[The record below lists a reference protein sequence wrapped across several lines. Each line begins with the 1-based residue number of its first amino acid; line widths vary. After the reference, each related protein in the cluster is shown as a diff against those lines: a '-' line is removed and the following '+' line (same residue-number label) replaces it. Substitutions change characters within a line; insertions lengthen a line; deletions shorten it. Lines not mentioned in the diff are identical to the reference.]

1 MVVSLAARLA
11 ATAGKAGLAGLGG
24 LRAARPFAEK
34 AGSAAVNLLKNA
46 GNQGSRFIRGAKQ
59 PAGSVGRPL
68 TGSSA
73 EIGRKAASAA
83 GGLGQ
88 VGKALADD
96 IANITRSV
104 LQGAGKSV
112 GKSNTAAQ
120 AAAVQKAIITKYPGA
135 GEVAAKVAARVRSG
149 KTTLAGLDIT
159 GALKSSPAFLQTLGA
174 NTRSGIQTL
183 ANSPMAQ
190 KVAGSRIGQGSKN
203 LFNKANVATNPAT
216 ANPAADAAFGSVLAQ
231 GRNIGS
237 QIGSGLKNQYGKLTQ
252 GIQNLRNPNTLEN
265 VSKNL
270 RTHMPTGYAPIS
282 TNLRTHMPV
291 GSKGIPT
298 NLRTHMPVGSKGIP
312 AQFPKGAY
320 TGPKSVFNTTS
331 GSTQLPYGNSMRAYL
346 DGRGKGFENL
356 YTSETMAKLG
366 IPAAETGGLASLL
379 SRIPGAGLF
388 TGSKAAS
395 KPSIGLLERG
405 VPTYGVKDFI
415 PSVGG
420 TLGAAG
426 RAAKGIGSFSMK
438 HPFIATGLGTAGVM
452 YGPDAYDAA
461 TTAMFGKS
469 PEQQFRQGVGS
480 LMGTEENRRRTLGD
494 LGALYAQGE
503 LGEAIGTPGARNLSQ
518 QQMRQY
524 LGGSIFG
531 DEGYA
536 NIPMRGGSS
545 IFGGEGS
552 PTMAGDIFNNPARE
566 SIMKNFGMQ
575 MDDEE
580 IMEKYAEILDKQ
592 RRKKS
597 LDAEDLQFLMMFEAL
612 SKPTNLPSDQFRR
625 NQGFETQRAYNDVQ
639 NQLGGQF
646 EVIDY
651 NELYPTYA
659 QPQTAINMADGG
671 VANLMDGG
679 AANGPGTGTS
689 DSIPARLSDGE
700 FVMTSDAVRGMGD
713 GSRKDGVRKMYDLM
727 NSLEAK

>member
-1 MVVSLAARLA
+1 M
-11 ATAGKAGLAGLGG
+11 
-24 LRAARPFAEK
+24 
-34 AGSAAVNLLKNA
+34 
-46 GNQGSRFIRGAKQ
+46 QG
-59 PAGSVGRPL
+59 
-68 TGSSA
+68 T
-73 EIGRKAASAA
+73 
-83 GGLGQ
+83 
-88 VGKALADD
+88 
-96 IANITRSV
+96 
-104 LQGAGKSV
+104 GKSV

-252 GIQNLRNPNTLEN
+252 GIGNLRNTKTFKTPNNYPFTGDKLVVN
-265 VSKNL
+265 TGKGPLQNL
-270 RTHMPTGYAPIS
+270 SYRTGSPTS
-282 TNLRTHMPV
+282 VN
-291 GSKGIPT
+291 
-298 NLRTHMPVGSKGIP
+298 
-312 AQFPKGAY
+312 QFPKGAY
-320 TGPKSVFNTTS
+320 AGPQTVFNTTS
-331 GSTQLPYGNSMRAYL
+331 GSTKLPYGNSMRAYL

-366 IPAAETGGLASLL
+366 IPAAETGGLANLL
-379 SRIPGAGLF
+379 GRIPGAGLF
-388 TGSKAAS
+388 TGKRAS
-395 KPSIGLLERG
+395 GG
-405 VPTYGVKDFI
+405 VPNVAGEIASNFTLGNAARATGRGLKGVGSFAYKY
-415 PSVGG
+415 PKTSLVGG
-420 TLGAAG
+420 TL
-426 RAAKGIGSFSMK
+426 
-438 HPFIATGLGTAGVM
+438 GVM

-469 PEQQFRQGVGS
+469 PEEQLRQGVGS

-536 NIPMRGGSS
+536 NIPMRGGSG

-566 SIMKNFGMQ
+566 SIMRAFGTQ
-575 MDDEE
+575 MNDEE

-651 NELYPTYA
+651 NQLYPTYA
-659 QPQTAINMADGG
+659 QPQTAINMADGGEVARRVPDVSFSRYAQGG

>member
-11 ATAGKAGLAGLGG
+11 GAAGKAGLAGLGG
-24 LRAARPFAEK
+24 LRAARPLAEK
-34 AGSAAVNLLKNA
+34 AGSAALNLLKGA
-46 GNQGSRFIRGAKQ
+46 GNQGSRFFRGAKQ
-59 PAGSVGRPL
+59 SSGRPL

-73 EIGRKAASAA
+73 EIGRKAAAA
-83 GGLGQ
+83 FGGLGK
-88 VGKALADD
+88 VGKAAADD

-104 LQGAGKSV
+104 LQSAGKT
-112 GKSNTAAQ
+112 NAAGQ
-120 AAAVQKAIITKYPGA
+120 AVAVQKAILTKYPGA
-135 GEVAAKVAARVRSG
+135 GEVAAKVAARVRAG
-149 KTTLAGLDIT
+149 KTTVAGLDIT

-174 NTRSGIQTL
+174 NTKSGIQTL
-183 ANSPMAQ
+183 INSPAGQ
-190 KVAGSRIGQGSKN
+190 KIANSRIGQGAKN
-203 LFNKANVATNPAT
+203 FFDRANKATNPLT
-216 ANPAADAAFGSVLAQ
+216 KNQAADDAFGAFSAPLIGLGNTAAQGARNIYSGIGSYLRSTPTGRQSLQNLSFKSGAPGSLNSTRSVL
-231 GRNIGS
+231 
-237 QIGSGLKNQYGKLTQ
+237 GK
-252 GIQNLRNPNTLEN
+252 PNA
-265 VSKNL
+265 
-270 RTHMPTGYAPIS
+270 YA
-282 TNLRTHMPV
+282 
-291 GSKGIPT
+291 GPT
-298 NLRTHMPVGSKGIP
+298 N
-312 AQFPKGAY
+312 
-320 TGPKSVFNTTS
+320 TTV
-331 GSTQLPYGNSMRAYL
+331 GSTQIPYGSSYAANSGLTKTTAQ
-346 DGRGKGFENL
+346 
-356 YTSETMAKLG
+356 TMDDLG
-366 IPAAETGGLASLL
+366 IPAAGGIGSLL
-379 SRIPGAGLF
+379 GRIPGAGLF
-388 TGSKAAS
+388 TGKRAV
-395 KPSIGLLERG
+395 EG
-405 VPTYGVKDFI
+405 VPSTGLGSLLKGAGSFAYNNPIKTT
-415 PSVGG
+415 VGG
-420 TLGAAG
+420 TLG
-426 RAAKGIGSFSMK
+426 
-438 HPFIATGLGTAGVM
+438 LM

-536 NIPMRGGSS
+536 NIPMRGGSG

-566 SIMKNFGMQ
+566 SIMRAFGTQ
-575 MDDEE
+575 MNDEE

-651 NELYPTYA
+651 NQLYPTYA
-659 QPQTAINMADGG
+659 QPQTAINMADGGEVARRVPDVSFSRYAQGG

>member
-24 LRAARPFAEK
+24 LRAARPLAGK
-34 AGSAAVNLLKNA
+34 AGSAALNLLKGA
-46 GNQGSRFIRGAKQ
+46 GNQGSRFLRGAKQ

-83 GGLGQ
+83 GSLGQ

-104 LQGAGKSV
+104 LQGTGKSV

-190 KVAGSRIGQGSKN
+190 KIGGSRIGQGSKN

-252 GIQNLRNPNTLEN
+252 GIGNLRNTKTFKTPNNYPFTGDKLVVN
-265 VSKNL
+265 TGKGPLQNL
-270 RTHMPTGYAPIS
+270 SYRTGSPTS
-282 TNLRTHMPV
+282 VN
-291 GSKGIPT
+291 
-298 NLRTHMPVGSKGIP
+298 
-312 AQFPKGAY
+312 QFPKGAY
-320 TGPKSVFNTTS
+320 AGPQSAFNTTS
-331 GSTQLPYGNSMRAYL
+331 GSTKLPYGNSMRAYL

-366 IPAAETGGLASLL
+366 IPAAETGGLANLL
-379 SRIPGAGLF
+379 GRIPGAGLF
-388 TGSKAAS
+388 TGKRAV
-395 KPSIGLLERG
+395 EG
-405 VPTYGVKDFI
+405 VPIYGVKDFI
-415 PSVGG
+415 PTVGG

-536 NIPMRGGSS
+536 NIPMRGGSGM
-545 IFGGEGS
+545 FGGEGS

-700 FVMTSDAVRGMGD
+700 FVMTAEAVRNAGD
-713 GSRKDGVRKMYDLM
+713 GDRKQGVRKMYALM
-727 NSLEAK
+727 NSLEGR

>member
-1 MVVSLAARLA
+1 MAIGLAARLA

-24 LRAARPFAEK
+24 LRAARPLAGK
-34 AGSAAVNLLKNA
+34 AGSAAFNLLKGA
-46 GNQGSRFIRGAKQ
+46 GNQGSRFLRGAKQ

-183 ANSPMAQ
+183 ANSPMVQ
-190 KVAGSRIGQGSKN
+190 KVAGSRIVQGSKN
-203 LFNKANVATNPAT
+203 LFNKVNVATNPAT

-252 GIQNLRNPNTLEN
+252 GIGNLRNPNTLEN

-270 RTHMPTGYAPIS
+270 RTHMPTGYAPIPAG
-282 TNLRTHMPV
+282 LRTHMPI
-291 GSKGIPT
+291 GSGGIPT
-298 NLRTHMPVGSKGIP
+298 NLRTHMPRGYGGIP
-312 AQFPKGAY
+312 AQLPKGPY

-356 YTSETMAKLG
+356 YISETMAKLG

-379 SRIPGAGLF
+379 GRIPGAGLF

-395 KPSIGLLERG
+395 KPTMGLLESG
-405 VPTYGVKDFI
+405 VPTYTLGSIGRGLAGATGRGLKGVGSFAYKY
-415 PSVGG
+415 PKTSLVGG
-420 TLGAAG
+420 TL
-426 RAAKGIGSFSMK
+426 
-438 HPFIATGLGTAGVM
+438 GVM

-536 NIPMRGGSS
+536 NIPMRGGTGV
-545 IFGGEGS
+545 FGGEGS

-566 SIMKNFGMQ
+566 SIMRQFGTQ
-575 MDDEE
+575 MNDEE

-592 RRKKS
+592 RKKES

-612 SKPTNLPSDQFRR
+612 TKPTNLPTDQFRR
-625 NQGFETQRAYNDVQ
+625 NAGFESSRARQDVQ

-659 QPQTAINMADGG
+659 QPQTAINAAMGG
-671 VANLMDGG
+671 EAS
-679 AANGPGTGTS
+679 GPGTGTS
-689 DSIPARLSDGE
+689 DSIPAMLSDGE
-700 FVMTSDAVRGMGD
+700 FVMTAEAVRNAGD
-713 GSRKDGVRKMYDLM
+713 GDRKKGVRKMYALM
-727 NSLEAK
+727 NSLEGK

>member
-24 LRAARPFAEK
+24 LRAARPLAGK
-34 AGSAAVNLLKNA
+34 AGSAALNLLKGA
-46 GNQGSRFIRGAKQ
+46 GNQGSRFLRGAKQ

-83 GGLGQ
+83 GSLGQ

-104 LQGAGKSV
+104 LQGTGKSI

-190 KVAGSRIGQGSKN
+190 KIGGSRIGQGSKN

-252 GIQNLRNPNTLEN
+252 GIGNLRNTKTFKTPNNYPFTGDKLVVN
-265 VSKNL
+265 TGKGPLQNL
-270 RTHMPTGYAPIS
+270 SYRTGSPTS
-282 TNLRTHMPV
+282 VN
-291 GSKGIPT
+291 
-298 NLRTHMPVGSKGIP
+298 
-312 AQFPKGAY
+312 QFPKGAY
-320 TGPKSVFNTTS
+320 AGPQSAFNTTS
-331 GSTQLPYGNSMRAYL
+331 GSTKLPYSNSMRAYL
-346 DGRGKGFENL
+346 DRRGKGFENL

-366 IPAAETGGLASLL
+366 IPAAET
-379 SRIPGAGLF
+379 AGLF
-388 TGSKAAS
+388 T
-395 KPSIGLLERG
+395 RG
-405 VPTYGVKDFI
+405 VPIYGVKDFI
-415 PSVGG
+415 PRVGG

-426 RAAKGIGSFSMK
+426 RKLKGLGS
-438 HPFIATGLGTAGVM
+438 GLGSLTKKGLIVGGAGTAGLI
-452 YGPDAYDAA
+452 YGPDFVDMM
-461 TTAMFGKS
+461 TSKS
-469 PEQQFRQGVGS
+469 PEEQLKEGVGS

-503 LGEAIGTPGARNLSQ
+503 LGEAIGTPGARNLSR

-536 NIPMRGGSS
+536 NIPMRGGSG

-552 PTMAGDIFNNPARE
+552 STMAGDIFNNPARE

-659 QPQTAINMADGG
+659 QPQTAINAAMGG
-671 VANLMDGG
+671 EAS
-679 AANGPGTGTS
+679 GPGTGTS

-700 FVMTSDAVRGMGD
+700 FVMTADAVRGMGD